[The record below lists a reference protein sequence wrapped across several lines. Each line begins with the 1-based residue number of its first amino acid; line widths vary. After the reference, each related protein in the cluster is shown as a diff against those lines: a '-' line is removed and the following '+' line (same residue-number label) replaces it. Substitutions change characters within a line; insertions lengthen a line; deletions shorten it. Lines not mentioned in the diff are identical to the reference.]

1 MTRLVFRNANLLDG
15 DHPARASSTLVVEG
29 SRIASVSAAPV
40 APASGDRAIDLRG
53 RTLMPGMVL
62 SHFHSTYRDI
72 TIMPEPLGLEK
83 PPGYLMLVAA
93 RNVLTALRAGFTS
106 IISAGVVND
115 NIDAELKLAIEDGL
129 VEGPRL
135 LAGGVGLDTTGDYN
149 DTGKYW
155 WRLGNLGAQRFCDGP
170 DEFRK
175 AVRQEIKRGVEIIKI
190 FASGGHGVAD
200 DTGTRGFAPDELR
213 AILDAAHHRGRR
225 VRAHCAWRDLI
236 LECAREGVDI
246 IDHGDQMDDAC
257 VEAMREHGTF
267 LCPALFFVKRLLDYA
282 GEVPIATP
290 EQIEVVRREFDH
302 ACRMV
307 PRANAAGVRLLV
319 GDDYGVLSLPH
330 GDYASELEF
339 YVKDLGVAPLDVLR
353 WATRHGA
360 EAMGRGHE
368 LGTLEAGKLADLVV
382 VDGDPS
388 VDIAVLKDPGK
399 LHAVVK
405 DGRFALDALGG

>member
-15 DHPARASSTLVVEG
+15 DHPARAGSTLVVEG
-29 SRIASVSAAPV
+29 SRIAAVGAAPV
-40 APASGDRAIDLRG
+40 APAPGDRVVDLRG

-93 RNVLTALRAGFTS
+93 RNVRTALLSGFTS
-106 IISAGVVND
+106 ILSAGVVND

-129 VEGPRL
+129 IEGPRL

-200 DTGTRGFAPDELR
+200 ETGTRGFAPDELR
-213 AILDAAHHRGRR
+213 AILDAAHDRGRR

-257 VEAMREHGTF
+257 IDAMREHGTF
-267 LCPALFFVKRLLDYA
+267 LCPALFFVKRLLDYEGDVA
-282 GEVPIATP
+282 IATP
-290 EQIEVVRREFDH
+290 EQIDVVRREFDH

-360 EAMGRGHE
+360 EAMGRGRE

-399 LHAVVK
+399 LHGVVK
-405 DGRFALDALGG
+405 GGRFAYDALGA

>member
-1 MTRLVFRNANLLDG
+1 VGRLIFRRANLLDG
-15 DHPARASSTLVVEG
+15 EHAARPDTTVVVEG
-29 SRIASVSAAPV
+29 DKILSVGGSQGSPL
-40 APASGDRAIDLRG
+40 PGDRVVDLAG

-62 SHFHSTYRDI
+62 SHYHSTYQNI

-93 RNVLTALRAGFTS
+93 QNVKRALELGFTS

-135 LAGGVGLDTTGDYN
+135 VPGGVGLDTTGDYN

-155 WRLGNLGAQRFCDGP
+155 WRLGNTGAQRFYDGP

-190 FASGGHGVAD
+190 FASGGHGVAED
-200 DTGTRGFAPDELR
+200 SQTRGFAPDELR
-213 AILDAAHHRGRR
+213 AILDAAHDRGRK
-225 VRAHCAWRDLI
+225 VRAHCAWRNLI
-236 LECAREGVDI
+236 LECAEAGVDI
-246 IDHGDQMDDAC
+246 IDHGDTMDDAC
-257 VEAMREHGTF
+257 IEAMVAHGTF
-267 LCPALFFVKRLLDYA
+267 LCPALYFVKLLLEYA
-282 GEVPIATP
+282 GEVQIATP
-290 EQIEVVRREFDH
+290 AQIEVVRREFDH

-307 PRANAAGVRLLV
+307 PRADAAGVRVLI
-319 GDDYGVLSLPH
+319 GDDYGVLALPH
-330 GDYASELEF
+330 GRYAAELEF
-339 YVKDLGVAPLDVLR
+339 YVKHVGVKPLDVLR
-353 WATRHGA
+353 WATKNGA

-368 LGTLEAGKLADLVV
+368 LGTVAPGKLADLVV

-388 VDIAVLKDPGK
+388 VDIAVLQDEKK
-399 LHAVVK
+399 LLAVLK
-405 DGRFALDALGG
+405 GGRFVRETL